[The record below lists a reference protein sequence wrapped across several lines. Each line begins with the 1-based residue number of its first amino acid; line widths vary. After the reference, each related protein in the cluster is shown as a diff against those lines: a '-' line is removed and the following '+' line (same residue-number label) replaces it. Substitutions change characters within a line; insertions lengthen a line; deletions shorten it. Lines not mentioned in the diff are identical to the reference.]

1 MFIGPTSQAP
11 RVDEARNDQLREL
24 EIALQ
29 EIARAKEVHG
39 EHMRPGW
46 WTVRCAMCWST

>member
-11 RVDEARNDQLREL
+11 RVDEARNDQVYEL

-29 EIARAKEVHG
+29 EIAKNREIYGAEHAAHG
-39 EHMRPGW
+39 W
-46 WTVRCAMCWST
+46 STARCATS